1 MVDLEPTALDE
12 AHTGINRQLYH
23 PEQIIPG
30 KEGAANNYAATLHHR
45 QGDR

>member
-1 MVDLEPTALDE
+1 MVDLEPTVLDE
-12 AHTGINRQLYH
+12 ARTGIYRQLYH

-30 KEGAANNYAATLHHR
+30 KEDAPLTTTRPLHHR